1 MTGVTARPFDIFF
14 EIHNNSGKRYRL
26 LTHNCYF
33 LAQTI
38 VVRKS
43 VAFSAKFND
52 VKYGIETQHD
62 LEAIQGGDS
71 SPYPTPLDCPSAE
84 AGGQGWGADA
94 SYCPDAEAGR
104 KGWGVAVLGAKE
116 R

>member
-14 EIHNNSGKRYRL
+14 EIHNNSGKRYQL

-38 VVRKS
+38 VVQKS

-52 VKYGIETQHD
+52 VKYGIETSMTWKLFKGATHPHIPHRLIALVQKLVD
-62 LEAIQGGDS
+62 K
-71 SPYPTPLDCPSAE
+71 
-84 AGGQGWGADA
+84 AGVQM
-94 SYCPDAEAGR
+94 
-104 KGWGVAVLGAKE
+104 
-116 R
+116 